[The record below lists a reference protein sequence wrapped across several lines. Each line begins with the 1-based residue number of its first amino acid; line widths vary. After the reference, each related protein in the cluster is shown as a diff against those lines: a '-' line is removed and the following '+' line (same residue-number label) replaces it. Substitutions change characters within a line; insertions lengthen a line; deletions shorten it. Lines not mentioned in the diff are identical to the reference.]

1 MLNRELYL
9 KNLLE
14 NRNRIF
20 SNEETPKVDY
30 KIAEIPEKEIP
41 ETVIP
46 KVENLKV
53 KNDTKHPLFLEVLSE
68 KEDKSSTDPMKNYDY
83 FLPEIQDKPYDKIF
97 SNYDKFDQEQI
108 KYWKDLYGWQP
119 ELIERVVGDRRLVDA
134 NLEKNPVKK
143 TSMDRF
149 ELEILKFINEISNS
163 KYQYFRLNDTIL
175 KTNRNMDMDLGILH
189 DKAANEINNAYFE
202 ANINQIKEEI
212 KLVQNNYPLNEPEP
226 DD

>member
-9 KNLLE
+9 KNLLD

-20 SNEETPKVDY
+20 SNEEIPKAEV

-41 ETVIP
+41 ETVIA

-53 KNDTKHPLFLEVLSE
+53 KTDTKHPLFLEAISE
-68 KEDKSSTDPMKNYDY
+68 VEDKSSTDPLKNYDY

-119 ELIERVVGDRRLVDA
+119 ELIERVVVDRMLVAA
-134 NLEKNPVKK
+134 NLEKNPVNTTKCLNK
-143 TSMDRF
+143 LFKAQYAGYVENPYYDR
-149 ELEILKFINEISNS
+149 
-163 KYQYFRLNDTIL
+163 
-175 KTNRNMDMDLGILH
+175 H
-189 DKAANEINNAYFE
+189 AYTF
-202 ANINQIKEEI
+202 NFYDYNYEE
-212 KLVQNNYPLNEPEP
+212 
-226 DD
+226 